1 MKQFIFGGYSS
12 LSVGSQSKGLVKS
25 SSGSVADFAGDSD
38 ISRVGSILCSF
49 KSVPIAFWG
58 VPTLNNMVFSR
69 RLWEMLLENQYL
81 RRSLEDGSHFGE
93 GFHANHD
100 EVLYPNVACRVT
112 NFWLADNNLVLGDVD
127 ILNTPNGVI
136 VYTLAK
142 ISKVGISSR
151 GFGEL
156 ADIGN
161 GLRDVAPEDYSHIC
175 WDMVAFPAVPD
186 ASMTLAAGENALPSK
201 ELSLMSD
208 QLRRLVKDASD
219 RHPEDVGLR
228 SLWNSVKEA
237 ARKPYN
243 VRNEVVSAMVAHRLR
258 TGVTSLFSGKGRG
271 RIKSSPDSYG
281 YGGGPR
287 DSVLE
292 GRMRV
297 FVSTLEIQ
305 VRRFSAKANVV
316 VRFGR
321 SAKGVSS
328 LTSVSVVFPGG
339 VLRGCL
345 EVESVVGSG
354 EYFLKVFSE
363 SYGKIKLAGFNFRL
377 AVHVAALIG
386 ARL

>member
-1 MKQFIFGGYSS
+1 MKQFIFGGNSS
-12 LSVGSQSKGLVKS
+12 LSVGSPGKGVVKS
-25 SSGSVADFAGDSD
+25 SVGSVVDFARDSD
-38 ISRVGSILCSF
+38 LARVGSILCSF

-93 GFHANHD
+93 GFHAYHD
-100 EVLYPNVACRVT
+100 EILYPNVACRVT

-156 ADIGN
+156 AEIGG
-161 GLRDVAPEDYSHIC
+161 GLRDVVPEDYSHIC

-208 QLRRLVKDASD
+208 QLRRMVQDASE
-219 RHPEDVGLR
+219 RHPEDLGLR

-243 VRNEVVSAMVAHRLR
+243 VRNEVISAMIAHRIR
-258 TGVTSLFSGKGRG
+258 TGITPLFSGKKSFIMSMANVGFTRPDLIENLRRKVPVYIFKKLGLSVAWDFSEAPYDSGKAGSTGKYLRWRSKFSVKSTKKTVLFQEDVRG
-271 RIKSSPDSYG
+271 FLS
-281 YGGGPR
+281 
-287 DSVLE
+287 
-292 GRMRV
+292 V
-297 FVSTLEIQ
+297 FVGGKLVLGPIKMG
-305 VRRFSAKANVV
+305 RFAL
-316 VRFGR
+316 GD
-321 SAKGVSS
+321 
-328 LTSVSVVFPGG
+328 
-339 VLRGCL
+339 
-345 EVESVVGSG
+345 
-354 EYFLKVFSE
+354 Y
-363 SYGKIKLAGFNFRL
+363 KLF
-377 AVHVAALIG
+377 VKELIS
-386 ARL
+386 